1 MMMDRP
7 SLAIHPR
14 LAKSINALF
23 TVSREDP
30 TSCAISSCVSPL
42 RLRSALTYPEKKL
55 LRIVMPD

>member
-23 TVSREDP
+23 TVSRDG
-30 TSCAISSCVSPL
+30 SDQL
-42 RLRSALTYPEKKL
+42 RHL
-55 LRIVMPD
+55 LLCQIVRHLQPRFDRLAES

>member
-30 TSCAISSCVSPL
+30 TEL
-42 RLRSALTYPEKKL
+42 RHL
-55 LRIVMPD
+55 LLCQIVRHLQAGFDRFAES